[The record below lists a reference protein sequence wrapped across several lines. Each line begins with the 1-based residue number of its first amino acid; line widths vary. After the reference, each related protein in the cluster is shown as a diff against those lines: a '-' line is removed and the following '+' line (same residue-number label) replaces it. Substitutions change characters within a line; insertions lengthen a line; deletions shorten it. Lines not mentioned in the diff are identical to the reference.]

1 MLFRGKYIN
10 FAVANLIIAMKQ
22 LLTALTFI
30 ICLAIQTNAAQTP
43 LKLSSA
49 TDSLKTTLKLRKS
62 RMSQRLA
69 RIDSLKSELA
79 AEASPSA
86 EKLSKIAGAYN
97 GLNVDSALFYYN
109 QAWRKA
115 EADGNL
121 KLRNL
126 ILINY
131 AEQLPKIALFSEAI
145 ATLDSICPDSLDLA
159 GKKLFYSVRSHI
171 YIDAIRYHPLA
182 FRKED
187 NTARAIADLDTLGV
201 LFNEKSLAK
210 RLTQAQSHFLKG
222 QETMALG
229 ELNEVFDNLSPND
242 PTYAIIAGMLAS
254 FYSDKPDK
262 TDEYLYYL
270 TISATADALN
280 ANGEEA
286 SLMLLGSELFR
297 MGDTD
302 QAFEYLTASSE
313 ALKESGARMLISEIA
328 PPMSI
333 FAETMRTRE
342 ESHNL
347 WIIILSVI
355 MIAIAAASG
364 WLIWHGRRV
373 SSSRAAAN
381 QKLTASISMRDQ
393 YISQLLEICSV
404 YVEGLEDFNRL
415 VGRKLKANQIQDL
428 LKMIESG
435 KMMQDQ
441 TERFFEVFDTAV
453 FNIFPNFLGD
463 VNAFLLP
470 DKQMAIPEP
479 GKLSP
484 ELRIV
489 AFMRLGVTDSNRL
502 SKFLGLSLNTVYTY
516 RNRLKGRASERDK
529 FEENIQN
536 LGKNA

>member
-1 MLFRGKYIN
+1 
-10 FAVANLIIAMKQ
+10 
-22 LLTALTFI
+22 
-30 ICLAIQTNAAQTP
+30 
-43 LKLSSA
+43 
-49 TDSLKTTLKLRKS
+49 
-62 RMSQRLA
+62 
-69 RIDSLKSELA
+69 
-79 AEASPSA
+79 
-86 EKLSKIAGAYN
+86 
-97 GLNVDSALFYYN
+97 
-109 QAWRKA
+109 
-115 EADGNL
+115 
-121 KLRNL
+121 
-126 ILINY
+126 
-131 AEQLPKIALFSEAI
+131 
-145 ATLDSICPDSLDLA
+145 
-159 GKKLFYSVRSHI
+159 
-171 YIDAIRYHPLA
+171 
-182 FRKED
+182 
-187 NTARAIADLDTLGV
+187 
-201 LFNEKSLAK
+201 
-210 RLTQAQSHFLKG
+210 
-222 QETMALG
+222 MALG

-328 PPMSI
+328 PPMSV

-355 MIAIAAASG
+355 MIAVAAASG

-381 QKLTASISMRDQ
+381 QKLTASVSMRDQ

-453 FNIFPNFLGD
+453 FNIFPNFLAD